1 MGRGNK
7 KAAYNCPVVVPHKRG
22 EACVN
27 GFHIVDHYDNS
38 YILLGLSRVCQLL
51 NHDYHRGFARREGAR
66 GHLPLLTLKQGRTIP
81 TGGSQLLTDPHLLAG
96 GYRSHRMIGKA
107 TTKAIKTHSKAL

>member
-1 MGRGNK
+1 MCK
-7 KAAYNCPVVVPHKRG
+7 WLL
-22 EACVN
+22 
-27 GFHIVDHYDNS
+27 FVDRYDNS

-96 GYRSHRMIGKA
+96 GYRRHRISGKA
-107 TTKAIKTHSKAL
+107 TRKPIRATSSTLW